1 MIAKKTGGI
10 LKFIQRKNDVILE
23 SKLKVLLSIDC
34 NDENYYIKRHV
45 INQSS
50 QISTY
55 MNKHDTPWLILKN
68 LKVSTNNYKLL
79 KGDVFKLGRIKLKI
93 WDYKLNEEEANCES
107 NNTKH
112 MITKQNDKSI
122 NINEINRGIANPI
135 ETKGKKK
142 KVNTCRICYCDE
154 FEDESPLIAPC
165 NCSGT
170 MKYIH
175 FGCLQKWLK
184 SRVVIKSSANENSI
198 SYSLKQIECELCKTL
213 LPGKD

>member
-1 MIAKKTGGI
+1 M
-10 LKFIQRKNDVILE
+10 
-23 SKLKVLLSIDC
+23 VLLSVDS
-34 NDENYYIKRHV
+34 NEENYFIKRH
-45 INQSS
+45 INDTNQSS

-55 MNKHDTPWLILKN
+55 MNKHDTPWFILKY
-68 LKVSTNNYKLL
+68 LKISTNNYKLV
-79 KGDVFKLGRIKLKI
+79 KGDVFKLGRIKLKV
-93 WDYKLNEEEANCES
+93 WDYKFNEEEANCES

-122 NINEINRGIANPI
+122 NENEINKRNNPI
-135 ETKGKKK
+135 LETKGKKK

-184 SRVVIKSSANENSI
+184 SKVVIKSSSNENLI

-213 LPGKD
+213 LPGKFFFI